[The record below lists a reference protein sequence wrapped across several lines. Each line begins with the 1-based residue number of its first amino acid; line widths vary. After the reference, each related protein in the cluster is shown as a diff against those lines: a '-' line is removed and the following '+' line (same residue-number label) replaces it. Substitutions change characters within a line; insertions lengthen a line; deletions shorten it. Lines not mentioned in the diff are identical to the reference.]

1 MAPKKRG
8 ADDSSGPGSS
18 GAGSGKRRIK
28 VIMKKAETTETSQPE
43 ARAEGSST
51 DQGALSYVLQRD
63 TATSSRRPK
72 KNKKPNIASPRNMLR
87 LYRQTAQLGAQRRI
101 PLTEST
107 SRKQFL
113 DLLEGRCALLLA
125 GTAKDWTISFHVSGH
140 SIFNKLTEI
149 DFTDEG
155 AAHDYQSFMSA
166 LAENSSGTV
175 KFAGSRN
182 TAAAKDQGAQN
193 TAKEQM
199 EQRLDQ
205 FSPTIKDAF
214 VAIWTANRCGD
225 SQCGQKSILFPAC
238 WPLPGG
244 VNHLNLTVES
254 TQLWA
259 FALSEKRRGV
269 TASSSPPVHPYAPE
283 FSMAKLESGVKVES
297 DKGKGR
303 KLDGKGNKENEPI
316 ILSQDSSASDVKFV
330 SQKLLTHYGTDTDT
344 NTQQKKKKSGVAD
357 NAATNTEQKN
367 SKKDSDVADNAAAKP
382 LSEPQLPIWGTFMQ
396 LDEFGAA
403 FNLHNDVVEL
413 LRKFGADSAS
423 EVAEMEPSNFSEAG
437 INSSQRLKIKTALKK
452 WRMAALAGNQGTS
465 SIIAASL
472 TSTGASNIAGPSTFP
487 GAHKDSGPSAPQ
499 S

>member
-28 VIMKKAETTETSQPE
+28 VILKKAETTETSQPE

-51 DQGALSYVLQRD
+51 DQGALSYVLQSRYGNVKQEAEEEQEAKHRESAKHAEGELDIYVLCYQRD
-63 TATSSRRPK
+63 K
-72 KNKKPNIASPRNMLR
+72 VASVPLSQ

-101 PLTEST
+101 PVTEST

-269 TASSSPPVHPYAPE
+269 TASSPPPVHPYAPE

-330 SQKLLTHYGTDTDT
+330 SQKLLTHSGTDTDT
-344 NTQQKKKKSGVAD
+344 NTQQKKKKSGVVRKS
-357 NAATNTEQKN
+357 TE
-367 SKKDSDVADNAAAKP
+367 
-382 LSEPQLPIWGTFMQ
+382 
-396 LDEFGAA
+396 
-403 FNLHNDVVEL
+403 
-413 LRKFGADSAS
+413 
-423 EVAEMEPSNFSEAG
+423 
-437 INSSQRLKIKTALKK
+437 
-452 WRMAALAGNQGTS
+452 
-465 SIIAASL
+465 
-472 TSTGASNIAGPSTFP
+472 
-487 GAHKDSGPSAPQ
+487 
-499 S
+499 